1 MKKLILQLTAI
12 SALAPLVTTT
22 IACTNEGEVQL
33 EKITTTLKT
42 YLSDFDLY
50 DLIIRQQQT
59 ELKTI
64 LNNFLVNNNLDATY
78 KFMFATGDDAKSNEF
93 ISFDELFKLSQIQKL
108 NLVLFK
114 DYDNFSNIFL
124 FDKRKNFSELVSVL
138 NLDNRFGFD
147 RYELES
153 VDIYSSVKLMFVK
166 IINKMLTLLD
176 DRNVK
181 DYIATSLQVASS
193 DLATYLQNE
202 LLFNVNYLSMPAEI
216 AFTESNQAKF
226 EIKVLENSSNWFLN
240 TFYKLDEFNI
250 EEQEANLFVYEKIII
265 DNDVTN
271 QFEVIYKQGQN
282 QPNNDGS
289 IPDISLDISQQL
301 ANIQPVGG
309 NYKLSDALE
318 FVKSYVTD
326 LINGWFLENNV
337 EVLNKDY
344 EIKIL
349 KALSGTD
356 DFWNEGWNQE
366 ANVWQ
371 SNANLSAITKGKYL
385 GLENVTI
392 LNVTIMSTNSEF
404 ISVINDGPKHKLCAF
419 HLPLIWQ

>member
-356 DFWNEGWNQE
+356 DFWN
-366 ANVWQ
+366 
-371 SNANLSAITKGKYL
+371 
-385 GLENVTI
+385 
-392 LNVTIMSTNSEF
+392 
-404 ISVINDGPKHKLCAF
+404 
-419 HLPLIWQ
+419 